1 MIEDTMSLVNATPA
15 DKLNNL
21 LSDMSAPPLNPAD
34 DRTARWASC
43 AVTHTGYVRK
53 HNEDAILDNRE
64 QGLWLVADGMG
75 GHWGGDQA
83 SQTIVDAMVDFNRQQ
98 DLSDNVAEIELRLK
112 EANRTC
118 MRTGAKSGKKRVMGS
133 TAAMLFA
140 HDPFCFFIWV
150 GDSRVYRRRGGET
163 QQMTHDHSLVQELV
177 DQGKITKKE
186 AEKHPSG
193 NVITRAVGVAHQLKI
208 DLEFATTEPGDTFL
222 LCSDGLYRHVS
233 DEEIGEHLRLPNI
246 NDATSKLLALALSR
260 GGSDNISI
268 VVARTQNH

>member
-1 MIEDTMSLVNATPA
+1 MNQINVTAAE
-15 DKLNNL
+15 KLNHL
-21 LSDMSAPPLNPAD
+21 LSGMPAPPLDSACH
-34 DRTARWASC
+34 RAAQWTSC
-43 AVTHTGYVRK
+43 AITHTGHVRK
-53 HNEDAILDNRE
+53 HNEDAILDHRE

-83 SQTIVDAMVDFNRQQ
+83 SQAIVDAMVDFNRQQ

-118 MRTGAKSGKKRVMGS
+118 MRTSAARAGKKRVMGS
-133 TAAMLFA
+133 TAVMLFA

-150 GDSRVYRRRGGET
+150 GDSRVYRRRGDQT
-163 QQMTHDHSLVQELV
+163 QQMTRDHSLVQELV
-177 DQGKITKKE
+177 TQGKITPKE
-186 AEKHPSG
+186 AETHPSG
-193 NVITRAVGVAHQLKI
+193 NVITRAVGAGHQLQI

-233 DEEIGEHLRLPNI
+233 DEEIGELLRLPNI
-246 NDATSKLLALALSR
+246 NEASSRLLSLALSR

-268 VVARTQNH
+268 VVARTQKH

>member
-1 MIEDTMSLVNATPA
+1 MNLVNATPA

-21 LSDMSAPPLNPAD
+21 LSAVSAPTLDPAQEQ
-34 DRTARWASC
+34 TMRWTSC
-43 AVTHTGYVRK
+43 AMTHTGFVRK
-53 HNEDAILDNRE
+53 HNEDAILDHRE

-83 SQTIVDAMVDFNRQQ
+83 SQTVIDAMADFNRQQ

-118 MRTGAKSGKKRVMGS
+118 MRTGAQAGKKRVMGT
-133 TAAMLFA
+133 TAALLFA

-150 GDSRVYRRRGGET
+150 GDSRVYRRRGET
-163 QQMTHDHSLVQELV
+163 TEQMTHDHSLVQELV
-177 DQGKITKKE
+177 DQGKITKAE

-193 NVITRAVGVAHQLKI
+193 NVITRAVGVGHKLQI

-233 DEEIGEHLRLPNI
+233 DQEIGEHLQLPNI
-246 NDATSKLLALALSR
+246 NDAASRLLALALSR

-268 VVARTQNH
+268 VVTRTQNH

>member
-1 MIEDTMSLVNATPA
+1 MSLVTATPA
-15 DKLNNL
+15 KKLNSL
-21 LSDMSAPPLNPAD
+21 LSAMSAPQLDPAD
-34 DRTARWASC
+34 DRTTRWASS
-43 AVTHTGYVRK
+43 AITHTGFVRK
-53 HNEDAILDNRE
+53 QNEDAILDHRE

-83 SQTIVDAMVDFNRQQ
+83 SQTIVEAMVDFNRQQ

-118 MRTGAKSGKKRVMGS
+118 MRNGARQGKKRVMGS

-150 GDSRVYRRRGGET
+150 GDSRVYRLRGDTTE
-163 QQMTHDHSLVQELV
+163 QMTHDHSLVQEMV
-177 DQGKITKKE
+177 DQGKITQAE

-193 NVITRAVGVAHQLKI
+193 NVITRAVGVSHQLQI

-222 LCSDGLYRHVS
+222 ICSDGLYRHVS
-233 DEEIGEHLRLPNI
+233 DKEIGEHLKIPNI
-246 NDATSKLLALALSR
+246 NDAISRLLALALSR

-268 VVARTQNH
+268 VIARSQNH